1 MGMLAVMILVGA
13 SLGYLLAER
22 RKGNFLD
29 KLQYSAVFA
38 IISLIVGIIIQIIIM
53 KFNFF

>member
-13 SLGYLLAER
+13 SLGYLLAKR
-22 RKGNFLD
+22 RKGNFFD

>member
-1 MGMLAVMILVGA
+1 MGMLAVMVLVGA

-29 KLQYSAVFA
+29 KLQYSTVFA

-53 KFNFF
+53 KFNLF

>member
-22 RKGNFLD
+22 GKGNFLD

-53 KFNFF
+53 TFNFF